1 MPRFFRAVCP
11 CGPPW
16 HCHHPDPLPGSP
28 AWVNM
33 AQRGEGVLA
42 AALRHT
48 ASGKLLVAA
57 VTHLFWDPT
66 YPDVKALQVGWGS

>member
-1 MPRFFRAVCP
+1 M
-11 CGPPW
+11 
-16 HCHHPDPLPGSP
+16 
-28 AWVNM
+28 WVNM

-66 YPDVKALQVGWGS
+66 YPDVKALQVGYSS